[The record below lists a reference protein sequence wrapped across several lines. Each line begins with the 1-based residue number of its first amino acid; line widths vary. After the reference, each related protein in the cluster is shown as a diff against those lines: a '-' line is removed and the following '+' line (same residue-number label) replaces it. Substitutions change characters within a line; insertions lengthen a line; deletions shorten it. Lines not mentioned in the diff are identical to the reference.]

1 MALVLHTSDWH
12 VGKAIRG
19 HSRADEHRAVL
30 AEIAGAAAEHT
41 VDLVVVAGDLFE
53 TSAPTPESES
63 IVYRALLDLAATG
76 AEVVVVSGNHDN
88 AHRLRAVA
96 PLLELGRVHLLTE
109 PAAPANGGVRRL
121 ALRSGEEIDVGLL
134 PFVSQRGV
142 IKADALMADA
152 AFEHAQA
159 YADRMARLI
168 ALLCAGF
175 VADVPSLLVV
185 HGFVFGGTAGGGER
199 AAHLVDEYG
208 LAAQT
213 FPATVGY
220 VALGHLHRAQKLAGA
235 TAIHYCGSPLQLDFG
250 ETTEPKQV
258 NLVDLA
264 AGRPAR
270 VTPVEL
276 AAGSRLVTLGGTV
289 DQVVEAAAE
298 QDDTSWLRA
307 RLTEPRRAGLA
318 DELRAR
324 LGSRGER
331 LVDVAVVDPFRVA
344 GKAPTAGRRGRDPR
358 ELFGE
363 FLQGRDIEDPRLL
376 PLFDDLHAAVVEG
389 AAVDGAAA
397 GGAAR

>member
-1 MALVLHTSDWH
+1 MC
-12 VGKAIRG
+12 IR
-19 HSRADEHRAVL
+19 D
-30 AEIAGAAAEHT
+30 
-41 VDLVVVAGDLFE
+41 
-53 TSAPTPESES
+53 
-63 IVYRALLDLAATG
+63 
-76 AEVVVVSGNHDN
+76 
-88 AHRLRAVA
+88 
-96 PLLELGRVHLLTE
+96 
-109 PAAPANGGVRRL
+109 
-121 ALRSGEEIDVGLL
+121 
-134 PFVSQRGV
+134 
-142 IKADALMADA
+142 
-152 AFEHAQA
+152 
-159 YADRMARLI
+159 
-168 ALLCAGF
+168 
-175 VADVPSLLVV
+175 
-185 HGFVFGGTAGGGER
+185 
-199 AAHLVDEYG
+199 
-208 LAAQT
+208 
-213 FPATVGY
+213 
-220 VALGHLHRAQKLAGA
+220 
-235 TAIHYCGSPLQLDFG
+235 
-250 ETTEPKQV
+250 
-258 NLVDLA
+258 
-264 AGRPAR
+264 RPAR